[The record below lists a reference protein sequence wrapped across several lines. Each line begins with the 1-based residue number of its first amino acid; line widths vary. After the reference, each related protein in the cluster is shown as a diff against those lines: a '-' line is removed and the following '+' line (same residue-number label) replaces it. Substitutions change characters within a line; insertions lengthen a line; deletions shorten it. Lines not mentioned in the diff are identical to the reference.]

1 MRKLILVGGAC
12 LAVGLLLGVLLG
24 RFLLEREWSQPSVL
38 QRVSAADAQRS
49 TGKDA
54 DPSPKQGSL
63 LIGPAPLARARMVL
77 TEITKADPLVLSV
90 GDVGNSD
97 EGNELHLDLTNR
109 GRCAVKSFSGTA
121 YGYDAYGKPSAMNK
135 GGEYYV
141 AFAEDNVNDLGP
153 NETHSLNMLLHHVS
167 VASLAVAHVD
177 QVTCTDGTRW
187 ARN

>member
-12 LAVGLLLGVLLG
+12 LAVGLLLGIFLG

-38 QRVSAADAQRS
+38 KRVSAADAQRS

-54 DPSPKQGSL
+54 DPSPKEGTL
-63 LIGPAPLARARMVL
+63 LLGPAPVARARLVL
-77 TEITKADPLVLSV
+77 AEVTKADPLVLSV

-109 GRCAVKSFSGTA
+109 GKCAVKSFSGTA

-141 AFAEDNVNDLGP
+141 AFAEDNVTDLGP
-153 NETHSLNMLLHHVS
+153 NETHSLSMLLHHVS

-177 QVTCTDGTRW
+177 QLTCTDGTRW